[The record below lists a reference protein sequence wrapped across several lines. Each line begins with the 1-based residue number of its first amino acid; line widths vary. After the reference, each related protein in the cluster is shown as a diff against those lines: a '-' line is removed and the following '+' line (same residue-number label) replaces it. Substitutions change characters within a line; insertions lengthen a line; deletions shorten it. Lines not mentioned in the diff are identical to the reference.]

1 MKNCLN
7 LIKKMETQKKLT
19 RTTGSEAMV
28 FGICGGLA
36 KYFGVDKTLI
46 RVAWAVITFLGVGS
60 PILIYLL
67 MAFIIPKEA

>member
-1 MKNCLN
+1 MTTSSN
-7 LIKKMETQKKLT
+7 KLK
-19 RTTGSEAMV
+19 RAIGSEAMV
-28 FGICGGLA
+28 FGVCAGLA

-60 PILIYLL
+60 PIIIYLL